1 MSKRTNGQTPT
12 GGGKAGRRI
21 RRRKLPLLGGRAKAP
36 DRGHRRH
43 RQGKGR

>member
-1 MSKRTNGQTPT
+1 MSKRTNGTTPT

-36 DRGHRRH
+36 DRGRR
-43 RQGKGR
+43 GSNGGRR